1 MRYLDLLQE
10 TTFTLFMNKAR
21 SALTILGIVIGIA
34 AVIVLIAVGEGATAT
49 VTQNISALGSN
60 LIVVIPGAA
69 SGSGAVSQ
77 GIGTAQSLTINDA
90 SLLQKQLQFV
100 SGVSPE
106 LARHFQITYGSSNTN
121 TNVIGANPIYASVH
135 NVAINNGSFFTQQQD
150 NTLQRVAVFGPGVS
164 EVLFGSPYAGVGKQ
178 IEINGIIFNII
189 GIANIKGGT
198 SASSPDNNIY
208 IPLKTAQQYLF
219 GQNQALTSISV
230 SAINSQSINFVEQE
244 TFNILLSANGIKNP
258 ANANFQLVN
267 QSSIV
272 ASLSSTTQTLTVL
285 LGSIAGIS
293 LLVAGIGIM
302 NMMLTTVTERTRE
315 IGLRKAVGAKK
326 KDIGAQFL
334 NEAIALTLIGGITG
348 ILLGLLIIQILSL
361 THSVTVVTQWWSI
374 IIAFGVSMLIGIVF
388 GYYPAQRAAKLKP
401 IDALKYE

>member
-1 MRYLDLLQE
+1 MRYIDLLQE
-10 TTFTLFMNKAR
+10 TSFTLFTNKAR

-60 LIVVIPGAA
+60 LIVVIPGSAT
-69 SGSGAVSQ
+69 GVVNQ
-77 GIGTAQSLTINDA
+77 GIGTAQTLTMSNA
-90 SLLQKQLQFV
+90 TLLQKQLQYV
-100 SGVSPE
+100 NGVSPE

-121 TNVIGANPIYASVH
+121 TNVIGANPIYATVH
-135 NVAINNGSFFTQQQD
+135 NVTLNRGSFFTQQQD
-150 NTLQRVAVFGPGVS
+150 NSLERVAVFGPGAS

-178 IEINGIIFNII
+178 IEINGIIFNVI
-189 GIANIKGGT
+189 GVANTKGGT
-198 SASSPDNNIY
+198 SANSPDNNIY

-219 GQNQALTSISV
+219 GQNQALSSISV
-230 SAINSQSINFVEQE
+230 SAVNPQSINIVEQE
-244 TFNILLSANGIKNP
+244 IFNILLAAHGIKNA
-258 ANANFQLVN
+258 ANADFQLVN

-272 ASLSSTTQTLTVL
+272 ASLSSTTQTLTAL

-315 IGLRKAVGAKK
+315 IGLRKAVGAQKR
-326 KDIGAQFL
+326 DIGAQFL
-334 NEAIALTLIGGITG
+334 NEAVALTLVGGIAG
-348 ILLGLLIIQILSL
+348 ILLGLGIIRILAL
-361 THSVTVVTQWWSI
+361 THFVTVVTEWWSI
-374 IIAFGVSMLIGIVF
+374 IIAFGVSMLIGVVF

>member
-1 MRYLDLLQE
+1 MKYRDLLSE
-10 TTFTLFMNKAR
+10 TSFTLLSNKAR

-49 VTQNISALGSN
+49 VTQNISSLGSN
-60 LIVVIPGAA
+60 LIVVVPGSS
-69 SGSGAVSQ
+69 SGVVNQ
-77 GIGTAQSLTINDA
+77 GVGTAQTLTMNNA
-90 SLLQKQLQFV
+90 VTLQQQLQYV

-106 LARHFQITYGSSNTN
+106 LAKHFQITYGTSNTN
-121 TNVIGANPIYASVH
+121 TNVIGAEPIYAAVH
-135 NVAINNGSFFTQQQD
+135 NVTINNGYFFNRQE
-150 NTLQRVAVFGPGVS
+150 NSSLQRVAVLGPGIS
-164 EVLFGSPYAGVGKQ
+164 QLLFGSPYAGVNKQ
-178 IEINGIIFNII
+178 IEINSVIFSVI
-189 GIANIKGGT
+189 GVSNIKGG
-198 SASSPDNNIY
+198 SGVSSPDNNVY

-219 GQNQALTSISV
+219 GQNQALSSISI
-230 SAINSQSINFVEQE
+230 SAINSQSINIVEQE
-244 TFNILLSANGIKNP
+244 TNNILLSAHGISNP
-258 ANANFQLVN
+258 SNADFQIVN

-315 IGLRKAVGAKK
+315 IGLRKAVGARKSN
-326 KDIGAQFL
+326 IGTQFL
-334 NEAIALTLIGGITG
+334 NEAVALTLIGGITG
-348 ILLGLLIIQILSL
+348 ILIGLIIIKILSA
-361 THSVTVVTQWWSI
+361 TRAVTVVTEWWSI
-374 IIAFGVSMLIGIVF
+374 IIAFGVSMLIGVIF

>member
-10 TTFTLFMNKAR
+10 TSFTLFMNKAR

-34 AVIVLIAVGEGATAT
+34 AVIVLIAVGEGATAA

-60 LIVVIPGAA
+60 LIVVIPGSAT
-69 SGSGAVSQ
+69 GAVSQ
-77 GIGTAQSLTINDA
+77 GIGTAQTLTMSDA
-90 SLLQKQLQFV
+90 SLLQKQLQYV

-106 LARHFQITYGSSNTN
+106 LARHFQITYRSSNTN
-121 TNVIGANPIYASVH
+121 TNVIGANPIYTEVH
-135 NVAINNGSFFTQQQD
+135 NVTINNGSFFTQQQD
-150 NTLQRVAVFGPGVS
+150 NNLQRVAVLGPAVS
-164 EVLFGSPYAGVGKQ
+164 ELLFGSPYAGVGKTV
-178 IEINGIIFNII
+178 EINGTIFNVI
-189 GIANIKGGT
+189 GVANIKGGT
-198 SASSPDNNIY
+198 GANSPDNNIY

-219 GQNQALTSISV
+219 GQNQALTSISI
-230 SAINSQSINFVEQE
+230 SAANPQSINLVEQE
-244 TFNILLSANGIKNP
+244 TFNILLAAHGIKNP
-258 ANANFQLVN
+258 ANADFQLVN

-326 KDIGAQFL
+326 KDIGSQFL
-334 NEAIALTLIGGITG
+334 NEAVALTLVGGITG
-348 ILLGLLIIQILSL
+348 ILLGLGIIKILSL

>member
-1 MRYLDLLQE
+1 
-10 TTFTLFMNKAR
+10 MNKAR

-34 AVIVLIAVGEGATAT
+34 AVIVLIAVGEGATKT

-60 LIVVIPGAA
+60 LIVVIPGSAA
-69 SGSGAVSQ
+69 GAVSQ
-77 GIGTAQSLTINDA
+77 GIGTAQTLTMSDA
-90 SLLQKQLQFV
+90 NILQKQLQYV
-100 SGVSPE
+100 NGVSPE
-106 LARHFQITYGSSNTN
+106 IVRHFQITYGSSNTN
-121 TNVIGANPIYASVH
+121 TSVIGANPIYASVH
-135 NVAINNGSFFTQQQD
+135 NVTINRGNFFSQQQD
-150 NTLQRVAVFGPGVS
+150 NNLDRVAVLGPGVS
-164 EVLFGSPYAGVGKQ
+164 QLLFGNPSAGVGKQ

-189 GIANIKGGT
+189 GVANIKGGT
-198 SASSPDNNIY
+198 NANSPDNNIY

-219 GQNQALTSISV
+219 GQNQSLTSISI
-230 SAINSQSINFVEQE
+230 SAANPQSINIVEQE
-244 TFNILLSANGIKNP
+244 TFNILLAAHGIKNP
-258 ANANFQLVN
+258 ANADFQLVN

-272 ASLSSTTQTLTVL
+272 ASLSSTTQTLTAL

-326 KDIGAQFL
+326 KDIGTQFL
-334 NEAIALTLIGGITG
+334 NEAIALTLIGGIIG
-348 ILLGLLIIQILSL
+348 ILLGLGIIKILSL
-361 THSVTVVTQWWSI
+361 SHSITVVTQWWSI
-374 IIAFGVSMLIGIVF
+374 IIAFGVSMLIGTVF

>member
-1 MRYLDLLQE
+1 MRYIDLLQE
-10 TTFTLFMNKAR
+10 TSFTLFMNKAR

-60 LIVVIPGAA
+60 LIVVIPGSAT
-69 SGSGAVSQ
+69 GVVNQ
-77 GIGTAQSLTINDA
+77 GIGTAQTLTMSNA
-90 SLLQKQLQFV
+90 TLLQKQLQYV
-100 SGVSPE
+100 NGVSPE

-121 TNVIGANPIYASVH
+121 TNVIGANPIYATVH
-135 NVAINNGSFFTQQQD
+135 NVTLNRGSFFTQQQD
-150 NTLQRVAVFGPGVS
+150 NSLERVAVFGPGAS

-178 IEINGIIFNII
+178 IEINGIIFNVI
-189 GIANIKGGT
+189 GVANIKGGT
-198 SASSPDNNIY
+198 SANSPDNNIY

-219 GQNQALTSISV
+219 GQNQALSSISV
-230 SAINSQSINFVEQE
+230 SAVNPQSINIVEQE
-244 TFNILLSANGIKNP
+244 IFNILLAAHGIKNA
-258 ANANFQLVN
+258 ANADFQLVN

-272 ASLSSTTQTLTVL
+272 ASLSSTTQTLTAL

-315 IGLRKAVGAKK
+315 IGLRKAVGAQKR
-326 KDIGAQFL
+326 DIGAQFL
-334 NEAIALTLIGGITG
+334 NEAVALTLVGGIAG
-348 ILLGLLIIQILSL
+348 ILLGLGIIRILAL
-361 THSVTVVTQWWSI
+361 THFVTVVTEWWSI
-374 IIAFGVSMLIGIVF
+374 IIAFGVSMLIGVVF

>member
-1 MRYLDLLQE
+1 MKYRDLLNE
-10 TTFTLFMNKAR
+10 TVFTLLINKAR

-60 LIVVIPGAA
+60 LIVVVPGAA
-69 SGSGAVSQ
+69 SGIVSQ
-77 GIGTAQSLTINDA
+77 GIGTAQTLTMSNA
-90 SLLQKQLQFV
+90 NTLQQQLQFV

-106 LARHFQITYGSSNTN
+106 LAKHFQITYGTNNTN
-121 TNVIGANPIYASVH
+121 TNVIGADPVYASVH
-135 NVAINNGSFFTQQQD
+135 NVTINNGAFFNQQED
-150 NTLQRVAVFGPGVS
+150 NSLQRVAVLGPGVS
-164 EVLFGSPYAGVGKQ
+164 QVLFGSPYVGVNKQ
-178 IEINGIIFNII
+178 IEINGVIFSVI
-189 GIANIKGGT
+189 GVANIKGG
-198 SASSPDNNIY
+198 SGIASPDNNIY

-219 GQNQALTSISV
+219 GQNQALSSISI
-230 SAINSQSINFVEQE
+230 SAINAKSINIVEQE
-244 TFNILLSANGIKNP
+244 TNNILLSAHGITNP
-258 ANANFQLVN
+258 ANADFQIVN

-334 NEAIALTLIGGITG
+334 SEAIALTLIGGVMG
-348 ILLGLLIIQILSL
+348 IIFGLLIIKILSA
-361 THSVTVVTQWWSI
+361 THATTVVTEWWSI
-374 IIAFGVSMLIGIVF
+374 VIAFGVSMFIGVVF